1 MKKSAGKILVID
13 DDKSVRL
20 SLKFILQNRYDVY
33 LASSA
38 FEGMFCCVE
47 NSIDVIMMDIRMPG
61 RDGLSALRDIKKKY
75 PLVEVILITAYASME
90 TVKKALRFGAFDYL
104 VKPFDRDEISS
115 AMERA
120 FLKRKNNLALKKERD
135 ILFENQLCLE
145 DQVIQAKQNILSTC
159 ESTIQSALLAIHSRD
174 NYTFYHSNR
183 VSSLSAVIARTMELT
198 SDETE
203 WVRCSAAIHDIGKLG
218 VDGDALKNR
227 RNLTPAQIEEMKKH
241 PELGARL
248 LSSVSF
254 LRESLDSVL
263 HHHERW
269 DGEGYP
275 EGLAGE
281 EIPLG
286 ARVIAVADAIDAM
299 TYSRYREGYCI
310 EEVRSELEKCSNRH
324 FDPGIIN
331 IILNNEELFN

>member
-1 MKKSAGKILVID
+1 VKKTAGKILVID

-20 SLKFILQNRYDVY
+20 SLKFILQNRYSVY
-33 LASSA
+33 LAASA

-75 PLVEVILITAYASME
+75 PLIEVILITAYASME
-90 TVKKALRFGAFDYL
+90 TVKEALRFGAFDYL
-104 VKPFDRDEISS
+104 VKPFDREETSS
-115 AMERA
+115 AIERA
-120 FLKRKNNLALKKERD
+120 FLKRKDNLALKKERD

-145 DQVIQAKQNILSTC
+145 DQVFQAKQSMLSTC

-183 VSSLSAVIARTMELT
+183 VSSRSAGIARTMELT
-198 SDETE
+198 PDETE
-203 WVRCSAAIHDIGKLG
+203 WVRCSATIHDIGKLG
-218 VDGDALKNR
+218 VDEEALKNR
-227 RNLTPAQIEEMKKH
+227 CNLTPAQLEGMKKH
-241 PELGARL
+241 PEFGVQL
-248 LSSVSF
+248 LSSVPF
-254 LRESLDSVL
+254 LRESLDSVM

-275 EGLAGE
+275 DGLSGE

-286 ARVIAVADAIDAM
+286 ARIIAVADAIDAM
-299 TYSRYREGYCI
+299 TYSRHKEGYCLKQ
-310 EEVRSELEKCSNRH
+310 VRRELVKCSGRQ
-324 FDPGIIN
+324 FDPSIIN
-331 IILNNEELFN
+331 VILNNKDLLH

>member
-1 MKKSAGKILVID
+1 MKKSAGNILVID

-33 LASSA
+33 LAASA

-75 PLVEVILITAYASME
+75 PLIEVILITAYASLE
-90 TVKKALRFGAFDYL
+90 TIKQALRFGAFDYL

-115 AMERA
+115 SLERA
-120 FLKRKNNLALKKERD
+120 FVSRTTNLAIKKDHD
-135 ILFENQLCLE
+135 ILFESKLCLE
-145 DQVIQAKQNILSTC
+145 DQVIQAKQNMLSAY
-159 ESTIQSALLAIHSRD
+159 ESSMQSALLSIHSRD
-174 NYTFYHSNR
+174 NYTFDHSRR
-183 VSSLSAVIARTMELT
+183 VSSLAVGIARTMELT
-198 SDETE
+198 SDEAE
-203 WVRCSAAIHDIGKLG
+203 WVRCSASMHDIGKLG
-218 VDGDALKNR
+218 VDDDALKNR
-227 RNLTPAQIEEMKKH
+227 SNLTPPQIEEMKKH
-241 PELGARL
+241 PQLGAEL
-248 LSSVSF
+248 LSTVPF
-254 LRESLDSVL
+254 LKDGVDSIL

-275 EGLAGE
+275 DGLAGE

-286 ARVIAVADAIDAM
+286 ARIIAVADAIDAM
-299 TYSRYREGYCI
+299 TYSRYREGYCSEQI
-310 EEVRSELEKCSNRH
+310 RSEMEKYSNRQ

-331 IILNNEELFN
+331 IILKESRLI